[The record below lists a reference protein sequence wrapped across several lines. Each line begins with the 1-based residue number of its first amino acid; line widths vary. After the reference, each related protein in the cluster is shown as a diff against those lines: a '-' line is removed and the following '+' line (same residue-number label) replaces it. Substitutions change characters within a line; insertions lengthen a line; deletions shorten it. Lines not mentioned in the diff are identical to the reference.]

1 MKKYLS
7 DRKLIIGLWL
17 VLIALFT
24 IGGIY
29 TNKMVESRPEDVTE
43 DAQRYYD
50 EVELLDL
57 EYNFDSET
65 LGTSVYIATFTYEGN
80 TYKTY
85 IDKTFCYVEMIE
97 GEELSLIIMSAVKH
111 HAEEEEI
118 LQNIAYLVSYDSTTK
133 TVVLEA
139 EGFAGVIN
147 VEAVLNST
155 LDGVSSYTITSQE
168 NYDNEYNTDYAGASA
183 PSVENTM
190 FNQYVNSGNTVVDT
204 VAGASVGTGVAM
216 QELITLLDLFID
228 SLEGGN

>member
-1 MKKYLS
+1 MKNEVNQ
-7 DRKLIIGLWL
+7 IISNAEEL
-17 VLIALFT
+17 
-24 IGGIY
+24 
-29 TNKMVESRPEDVTE
+29 E
-43 DAQRYYD
+43 QRL
-50 EVELLDL
+50 ELLV
-57 EYNFDSET
+57 NET
-65 LGTSVYIATFTYEGN
+65 ASYKATR
-80 TYKTY
+80 
-85 IDKTFCYVEMIE
+85 
-97 GEELSLIIMSAVKH
+97 EELSLIIMSAVKH
-111 HAEEEEI
+111 HAEQEEL